1 MGAVLMC
8 AGLVVVG
15 LGARALT
22 GPETPEVVVAALW
35 LIMGLL
41 AVIRGVGMLALARRW
56 PLCATGA
63 LAVGALRDDG
73 CRATLARLVG

>member
-1 MGAVLMC
+1 MMC

-41 AVIRGVGMLALARRW
+41 AVVRGVGILALARRW
-56 PLCATGA
+56 SLCATGA
-63 LAVGALRDDG
+63 LAVGAVRNDG
-73 CRATLARLVG
+73 RRAALARLAG